1 MILFVV
7 LALPS
12 PPDDKNVSL
21 DDERL
26 QDAIPKGLQKV
37 ELDLDDA
44 LFLEFE
50 EEEPPPAQPQPE
62 DEDAASAATE
72 DADKEHTRRHGLPLW
87 KKKSFLALLGLALL
101 GIAASVFWLL
111 KMPETGSETA
121 QNAST
126 PKKNA
131 PAQTKPPTPIDGV
144 QGQGGAGSGHARRRT
159 YSFQPFV
166 VEYVHEN
173 QTRFLTCQLSVPG
186 TPGSLTQEMDA
197 KTTPIRDGIFRFLK
211 KTGVTDLSD
220 PENEKRFKNEL
231 LAVINTFLE
240 NGQASDILIEGYVVK

>member
-1 MILFVV
+1 MILLVL

-62 DEDAASAATE
+62 DEDAAPAVAE
-72 DADKEHTRRHGLPLW
+72 GADKEHTRRHGLPLW
-87 KKKSFLALLGLALL
+87 KRKSFLGLLVLALL
-101 GIAASVFWLL
+101 VVAASVFWLL
-111 KMPETGSETA
+111 KMPVTDPETA

-126 PKKNA
+126 PKKTA
-131 PAQTKPPTPIDGV
+131 SAQTKPPTPIDGV
-144 QGQGGAGSGHARRRT
+144 QGQGGAGSGHARRRP

-166 VEYVHEN
+166 VEYVH
-173 QTRFLTCQLSVPG
+173 
-186 TPGSLTQEMDA
+186 
-197 KTTPIRDGIFRFLK
+197 
-211 KTGVTDLSD
+211 
-220 PENEKRFKNEL
+220 
-231 LAVINTFLE
+231 
-240 NGQASDILIEGYVVK
+240 